1 MTCRQEILEV
11 ARDLARRTPHGTFA
25 MREILAEMRVRETPY
40 TEGAIYMH
48 VASVMRQGAVRHRGV
63 HFDDLER
70 VGRGV
75 YRLVEPRD
83 EVMA

>member
-1 MTCRQEILEV
+1 MTCREQILEV
-11 ARDLARRTPHGTFA
+11 ARELARRAPHGHFA
-25 MREILAEMRVRETPY
+25 MREILAEMRARETPY

-48 VASVMRQGAVRHRGV
+48 VASVMRRGAVRHRGV

-75 YRLVEPRD
+75 YRLVEQQRERP
-83 EVMA
+83 V